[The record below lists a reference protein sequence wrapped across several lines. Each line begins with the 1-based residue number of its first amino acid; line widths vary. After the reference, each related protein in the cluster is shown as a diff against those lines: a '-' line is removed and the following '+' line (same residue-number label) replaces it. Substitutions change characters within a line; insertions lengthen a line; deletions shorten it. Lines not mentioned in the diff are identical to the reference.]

1 MLKDLN
7 SLPPFKCFQYK
18 LNSWCKSVSDGSRT
32 AVTSVN
38 EPLSAATDESSVSGN
53 RLDHHSQFIANTLR
67 LLVGKCSPISELC
80 FLSLFPQSIL
90 LSHDLIFPCPLH
102 HSLHSQSESTLF
114 FFIYISHRA
123 IHLLHC
129 NIQSLEH
136 PKKNWHR
143 CGNLKASLREQRAMM
158 FSSCFSVDL
167 PLGTAGCLC

>member
-1 MLKDLN
+1 MM
-7 SLPPFKCFQYK
+7 Q
-18 LNSWCKSVSDGSRT
+18 SVSNGSRT

-67 LLVGKCSPISELC
+67 LLAEECSPISELG

-90 LSHDLIFPCPLH
+90 LSHDLIFPYPLH

-114 FFIYISHRA
+114 FFISHRA

-129 NIQSLEH
+129 NIQSLEL
-136 PKKNWHR
+136 PKKMT
-143 CGNLKASLREQRAMM
+143 SLRKPKSLIERTESYDVFLM
-158 FSSCFSVDL
+158 F
-167 PLGTAGCLC
+167 